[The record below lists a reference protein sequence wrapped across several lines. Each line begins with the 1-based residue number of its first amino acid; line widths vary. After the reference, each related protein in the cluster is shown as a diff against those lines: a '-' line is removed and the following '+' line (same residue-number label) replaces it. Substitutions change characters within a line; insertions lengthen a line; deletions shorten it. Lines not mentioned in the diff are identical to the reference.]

1 MFDNIPSLGRLHRGV
16 TVSGSLQKTEGAGL
30 NARQTAA
37 ELLPLVYGELRR
49 LAANRLAQEKPGQTL
64 QPTALVHEAYLRL
77 IRDADRKY
85 VDSKHFYCAAAT
97 AMRRILIEEVRRKG
111 RVKHGGLLE
120 RVEITETALVSA
132 SLPEELLALDDSL
145 DRLTAFEPDAACLVE
160 LRYFA
165 GMSHCEAAGVL
176 GISRRVA
183 DGLWSYARAWL
194 LADIEREPGRTK
206 LPTG

>member
-1 MFDNIPSLGRLHRGV
+1 MPASTVEISRLLRAWGDGDRAALDQLTPLGY
-16 TVSGSLQKTEGAGL
+16 
-30 NARQTAA
+30 A
-37 ELLPLVYGELRR
+37 ELHEIAHRYMRR
-49 LAANRLAQEKPGQTL
+49 QPRGQTL
-64 QPTALVHEAYLRL
+64 QPTALVHEVYLRL
-77 IRDADRKY
+77 ARDGLRKY

-120 RVEITETALVSA
+120 RVELTETALVSDCM
-132 SLPEELLALDDSL
+132 PQELLALDEAL
-145 DRLTAFEPDAACLVE
+145 DRLAAFDSDAARLVE

-165 GMSHCEAAGVL
+165 GMSHYEAAGVL

-194 LADIEREPGRTK
+194 LADLEREPGRTK
-206 LPTG
+206 LPGGG

>member
-1 MFDNIPSLGRLHRGV
+1 M
-16 TVSGSLQKTEGAGL
+16 SGSLQKAEATGS
-30 NARQTAA
+30 NARQNAA
-37 ELLPLVYGELRR
+37 ELLPLVYGELRQ
-49 LAANRLAQEKPGQTL
+49 LAARRLAQEKPGQTL

-77 IRDADRKY
+77 ARDGGRKY

-120 RVEITETALVSA
+120 RVEITETALVSD
-132 SLPEELLALDDSL
+132 SIPQHLIALDEAL
-145 DRLTAFEPDAACLVE
+145 DRLAAFDPEAARLVE

-165 GMSHCEAAGVL
+165 GMSHYEAAGVL

-194 LADIEREPGRTK
+194 LADIEREPGHTK
-206 LPTG
+206 LPGRC

>member
-1 MFDNIPSLGRLHRGV
+1 M
-16 TVSGSLQKTEGAGL
+16 SGSLQKVEATGS
-30 NARQTAA
+30 NARQSAA
-37 ELLPLVYGELRR
+37 ELLPLVYGELRQ
-49 LAANRLAQEKPGQTL
+49 LAARRLAQEKPGQTL

-77 IRDADRKY
+77 ARDGDRKY

-120 RVEITETALVSA
+120 RVELTETALVSD
-132 SLPEELLALDDSL
+132 SIPQDMLALDEAL
-145 DRLTAFEPDAACLVE
+145 DRLSEFDTDAARLVE

-165 GMSHCEAAGVL
+165 GMSHYEAAAVL

-183 DGLWSYARAWL
+183 DGLWSYAKAWL

-206 LPTG
+206 LPSGG

>member
-1 MFDNIPSLGRLHRGV
+1 M
-16 TVSGSLQKTEGAGL
+16 SGSLQKVEATAPT
-30 NARQTAA
+30 ARQTAA

-49 LAANRLAQEKPGQTL
+49 LAAHRLALEKPGQTL

-77 IRDADRKY
+77 TRDGFRKY

-111 RVKHGGLLE
+111 RVKHGGFLE
-120 RVEITETALVSA
+120 RVELTETALA
-132 SLPEELLALDDSL
+132 SDCIPQELLALDEAL
-145 DRLTAFEPDAACLVE
+145 DRLAAFDAEAARLVE

-165 GMSHCEAAGVL
+165 GMSHYEAAGVL

-183 DGLWSYARAWL
+183 DGLWSYAKAWL

-206 LPTG
+206 LPGGG